1 MDARWPYPSPCG
13 SVELPRA
20 GGSALR
26 RRNSRARALPR
37 WTFDP
42 AVLLQLGKVM
52 LEALVLGLRLLGLS
66 VLCRRPCLRICLRL
80 RLCLCLRLCLRLGL
94 RLGLRLLLRLLGLVV
109 NFLRQVLL
117 LRASGR

>member
-26 RRNSRARALPR
+26 RRNSRTRAGPL
-37 WTFDP
+37 TH

-52 LEALVLGLRLLGLS
+52 LEAMVLGLCLFGLY
-66 VLCRRPCLRICLRL
+66 VLRSRPCLRICLRL
-80 RLCLCLRLCLRLGL
+80 PLRLR
-94 RLGLRLLLRLLGLVV
+94 
-109 NFLRQVLL
+109 
-117 LRASGR
+117 